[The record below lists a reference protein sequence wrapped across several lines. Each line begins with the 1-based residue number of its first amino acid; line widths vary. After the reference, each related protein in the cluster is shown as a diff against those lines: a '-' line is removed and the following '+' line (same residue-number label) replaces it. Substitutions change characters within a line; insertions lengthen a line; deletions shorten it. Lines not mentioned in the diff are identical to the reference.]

1 MPKIVNHEERKVAIA
16 KDMWNV
22 ICEGE
27 RRYSTVHYVGG
38 RNRFCDGYRRED
50 FKCFYRLVQMDKG
63 RLIEK

>member
-1 MPKIVNHEERKVAIA
+1 MPKIVNHEERKADIA

-22 ICEGE
+22 ICKGE
-27 RRYSTVHYVGG
+27 RGYSTVHYVGG
-38 RNRFCDGYRRED
+38 RNRFCDGYRREA